1 MDMVSFWHQAVF
13 TISEVVA
20 DQHTAEQLR
29 KLLNVRFHTTE
40 L

>member
-20 DQHTAEQLR
+20 DQH
-29 KLLNVRFHTTE
+29 E
-40 L
+40 LA